1 LTLDAAAVQPQH
13 IETRIMRIRLALLLA
28 SLVTLPVLAG
38 EITTASVLS
47 AMNAYRAQAGL
58 PPLSEDARL
67 DDAAGDRMKDME
79 ELGYWA
85 HQAPDGRSPFMW
97 LRLRRYDYRAA
108 GENLAAGFETAELL
122 VQSWM
127 ESEGHRA
134 NIMSSTFADC
144 GIAII
149 DGSTKGPATGRSV
162 VVMFGR
168 TAGDEPPRS
177 ASAAITPPA
186 EPGRNRVPR
195 L

>member
-1 LTLDAAAVQPQH
+1 
-13 IETRIMRIRLALLLA
+13 MRIRIAFLLA
-28 SLVTLPVLAG
+28 SLLALPALAG
-38 EITTASVLS
+38 EITTASILT
-47 AMNAYRAQAGL
+47 AMNYYRAQGGL
-58 PPLSEDARL
+58 PPLVENAQL
-67 DDAAGDRMKDME
+67 DSAANDRMKDME

-85 HQAPDGRSPFMW
+85 HQAPDGRSPFLW

-134 NIMSSTFADC
+134 NIMSATFADC
-144 GIAII
+144 GVAII
-149 DGSTKGPATGRSV
+149 DGSTTGPATGRSV
-162 VVMFGR
+162 VVMFGK
-168 TAGDEPPRS
+168 TASTEPAVAP
-177 ASAAITPPA
+177 APKHAAAVVVTPPA

>member
-1 LTLDAAAVQPQH
+1 
-13 IETRIMRIRLALLLA
+13 MRIRIAFLLALLL
-28 SLVTLPVLAG
+28 SLPALAG

-47 AMNAYRAQAGL
+47 AMNAYRAQSGL

-67 DDAAGDRMKDME
+67 DEAAGDRMKDME
-79 ELGYWA
+79 ELGYWS
-85 HQAPDGRSPFMW
+85 HNSPDGRTPFMW

-108 GENLAAGFETAELL
+108 GENLAAGFETTELL

-162 VVMFGR
+162 VVLFGK
-168 TAGDEPPRS
+168 TAGDQPMIASRS

>member
-1 LTLDAAAVQPQH
+1 
-13 IETRIMRIRLALLLA
+13 MRIRIALLLA
-28 SLVTLPVLAG
+28 LLAALPALAG
-38 EITTASVLS
+38 EITNASVLA
-47 AMNAYRAQAGL
+47 AMNAYRAQEGL
-58 PPLSEDARL
+58 GPLSEDARL
-67 DDAAGDRMKDME
+67 DEAAADRMKDME
-79 ELGYWA
+79 ELGYWS
-85 HQAPDGRSPFMW
+85 HTAPDGRSPFMW

-108 GENLAAGFETAELL
+108 GENLAAGFETTELL

-162 VVMFGR
+162 VVMFGKSADGQPAVAPQR
-168 TAGDEPPRS
+168 A
-177 ASAAITPPA
+177 ASAAITPQA